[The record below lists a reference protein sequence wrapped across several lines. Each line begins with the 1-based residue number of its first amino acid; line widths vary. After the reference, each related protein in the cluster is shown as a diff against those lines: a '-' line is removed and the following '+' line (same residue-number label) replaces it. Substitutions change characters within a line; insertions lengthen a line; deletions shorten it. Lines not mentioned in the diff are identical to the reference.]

1 MLRRTHCVT
10 RDLKILIT
18 EQECSLLLWVPGL
31 SQERVVFFCFFLHEF
46 KFCFN
51 FSFFCYSLDWV
62 CSFQFQCGS
71 SSFSINLSC

>member
-31 SQERVVFFCFFLHEF
+31 SQERVFFFCFFFYMNL
-46 KFCFN
+46 N
-51 FSFFCYSLDWV
+51 FVLIFLFFV
-62 CSFQFQCGS
+62 
-71 SSFSINLSC
+71 IA

>member
-31 SQERVVFFCFFLHEF
+31 SQERVFFFFFFYMNL
-46 KFCFN
+46 N
-51 FSFFCYSLDWV
+51 FVLIFLFFV
-62 CSFQFQCGS
+62 
-71 SSFSINLSC
+71 IA

>member
-31 SQERVVFFCFFLHEF
+31 SQERVFFFFYMNL
-46 KFCFN
+46 N
-51 FSFFCYSLDWV
+51 FVLIFLFFV
-62 CSFQFQCGS
+62 
-71 SSFSINLSC
+71 IA

>member
-31 SQERVVFFCFFLHEF
+31 SQERVFCFFFFYMNL
-46 KFCFN
+46 N
-51 FSFFCYSLDWV
+51 FVLIFLFFV
-62 CSFQFQCGS
+62 
-71 SSFSINLSC
+71 IA

>member
-31 SQERVVFFCFFLHEF
+31 SQERVFFLF
-46 KFCFN
+46 FFN
-51 FSFFCYSLDWV
+51 MNLNFVLIFLFFV
-62 CSFQFQCGS
+62 
-71 SSFSINLSC
+71 IA

>member
-31 SQERVVFFCFFLHEF
+31 SQERVFFLF
-46 KFCFN
+46 FFYMNLN
-51 FSFFCYSLDWV
+51 FVLIFLFFV
-62 CSFQFQCGS
+62 
-71 SSFSINLSC
+71 IA